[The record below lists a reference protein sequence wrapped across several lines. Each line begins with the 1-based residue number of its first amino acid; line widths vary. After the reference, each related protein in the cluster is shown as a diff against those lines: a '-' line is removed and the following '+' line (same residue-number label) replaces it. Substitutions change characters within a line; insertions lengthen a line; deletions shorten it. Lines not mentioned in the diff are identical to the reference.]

1 MNRKSQLNYLE
12 TIFPPFT
19 NRNVKFLKE
28 KANENIAALLMQSKF
43 YMIGARAQTI
53 FVNWKV
59 EKDSPLISLDI
70 KVGDDIVDSGIID
83 VSKFD
88 EVANADKTKIIVGQ
102 EAILIGATPKGTH
115 AKVWLTPD
123 SIYWRKARNDP
134 YIIGFDNHEK
144 VCTYDLLYVGIAT
157 KQDSYTRLIKN
168 AHHKRVQILSE
179 EPQRKAGSHLSDE
192 IILFFYDIEPFRIA
206 IDTFDEKFST
216 YSDDDHRRVVADAE
230 KAFVSFLLPT
240 YNDIK
245 FHTYPKGVDGLY
257 GTGLDHYSYV
267 INENFIFRTLNEQ
280 FKGCRGLFGPIDNR
294 QDSITVEGDK
304 VEMFFGNEKPEGLEP
319 QSSKILRNG

>member
-1 MNRKSQLNYLE
+1 MERKAQINYLE

-19 NRNVKFLKE
+19 NRNVKLLKD

-43 YMIGARAQTI
+43 YMIGARAQAD

-59 EKDSPLISLDI
+59 EKDSSLIHLDI
-70 KVGDDIVDSGIID
+70 QVGEDIVDSGIID

-88 EVANADKTKIIVGQ
+88 EVAKADKTKIIIGK

-123 SIYWRKARNDP
+123 SIYWRAARNEP
-134 YIIGFDNHEK
+134 YIIGFNNYKK

-179 EPQRKAGSHLSDE
+179 EPQRKAGAHLSDE
-192 IILFFYDIEPFRIA
+192 IILFFYDIEPFRVA
-206 IDTFDEKFST
+206 VDTFDEKFSI
-216 YSDDDHRRVVADAE
+216 YSDEDHRRAVADAE
-230 KAFVSFLLPT
+230 KAFVSLLLPT
-240 YNDIK
+240 YNETK
-245 FHTYPKGVDGLY
+245 FQAYPRGADGLY
-257 GTGLDHYSYV
+257 GTGLDSYSYV
-267 INENFIFRTLNEQ
+267 INENFIFKTPGEE
-280 FKGCRGLFGPIDNR
+280 FKGCRGLFGPLDNR
-294 QDSITVEGDK
+294 QDSIFVEGDK
-304 VEMFFGNEKPEGLEP
+304 VEMSFGGEAAEGLEP
-319 QSSKILRNG
+319 QRTRILRNG